1 VVGKREE
8 VTKKMTHG
16 RLFYGEFLSA
26 VKTAV
31 EFAAP
36 KNYCPAMRAFLM
48 MILLLGS
55 LGSVFAVEPVT
66 GTNDVKA
73 VATAKTGRVLKVLPF
88 LLDQHGQDSTS
99 PSLFDRDAYQAQ
111 LRARIKL
118 TNEVSGIRFDV
129 QWKAART
136 TKLKIRIEARGVVAD
151 GTPKIKT
158 FEADGTAGFFSQ
170 WTKFTLTGEDYKN
183 FGSLVAWHA
192 TLWNGDQLL
201 NEQKSF
207 LW

>member
-1 VVGKREE
+1 
-8 VTKKMTHG
+8 MTPDG
-16 RLFYGEFLSA
+16 LFYGPLLAA

-36 KNYCPAMRAFLM
+36 KNYRPAMRAFLM

-55 LGSVFAVEPVT
+55 LGSVFGAEPT
-66 GTNDVKA
+66 TSTNDVKA
-73 VATAKTGRVLKVLPF
+73 VSAAKTGRILKLLPF

-136 TKLKIRIEARGVVAD
+136 TQLKIRVEARGVVAD

-158 FEADGTAGFFSQ
+158 FEAEGTAGFFSQ
-170 WTKFTLTGEDYKN
+170 WTKFTLTGDDYKK

-192 TLWNGDQLL
+192 TLWNGNQLVS
-201 NEQKSF
+201 EQKSF